1 MQGFF
6 LNFMKILVSF
16 FILLI
21 VVPIFADDF
30 QQADAIMKEAVRL
43 RTLTA
48 KTEMQTIKEVEN
60 LDRLCTSARLYLS
73 TLNSKIDELKKSNK
87 EVSKANEELSV
98 SIKSDVQNI
107 DLISKYLDKF
117 YKVVYLQ
124 LPKDCTLRKQFKIE
138 NFSAKTVPEKLRTTL
153 AFLEAIKRADKE
165 VLYENNMVSTG
176 IFLRI
181 NAQKKNSIDVVQ
193 GDVLRADMKKIYE
206 ERIEK

>member
-1 MQGFF
+1 MR
-6 LNFMKILVSF
+6 ILVSF

-21 VVPIFADDF
+21 VVPTFANDF

-73 TLNSKIDELKKSNK
+73 TLNSKIGELEKSNK
-87 EVSKANEELSV
+87 AVSKANEELSV
-98 SIKSDVQNI
+98 SIKSDIKNI

-117 YKVVYLQ
+117 YTTVYLQ
-124 LPKDCTLRKQFKIE
+124 LPKDCSLRKQFKME

-153 AFLEAIKRADKE
+153 AFLEALKRTDKE
-165 VLYENNMVSTG
+165 VVYENNMVSSG
-176 IFLRI
+176 IFLKVK
-181 NAQKKNSIDVVQ
+181 AQKENSTDVVQ
-193 GDVLRADMKKIYE
+193 GNVIRADMKKFYE